1 VLVRNI
7 VEAGYDF
14 SSDETRYSI
23 TEENGAVYEVRIPL
37 TGKAQAKPSPEVKI
51 SEWLDSH
58 AVQELLVRIPG
69 YHFQSF

>member
-1 VLVRNI
+1 MRKI

-14 SSDETRYSI
+14 SNDEIRYSV
-23 TEENGAVYEVRIPL
+23 TEENGQAYEVRIPL

-51 SEWLDSH
+51 DEWLDKHPAQS
-58 AVQELLVRIPG
+58 EPIRIPG